1 MTPEL
6 VLLTGKPHGSEAPEP
21 CPKNSPCAP
30 RRTAVTGE
38 GGWLWA
44 AAPADLGWGGS
55 WTSEPPPGLQ
65 TPEGAGDPWGG
76 ARPGQPSGPGEAEAP
91 A

>member
-6 VLLTGKPHGSEAPEP
+6 VLLTRKPHGSEAPEP

-44 AAPADLGWGGS
+44 AVPADLGWGGKLDERAS
-55 WTSEPPPGLQ
+55 IGLAD
-65 TPEGAGDPWGG
+65 T
-76 ARPGQPSGPGEAEAP
+76 
-91 A
+91 